1 MGKVVTSQGLTEFVQ
16 NGTVTHV
23 PDHKPKTNGPA
34 ETPVAATKS
43 VEEVTKQ
50 PQEAEKKPE
59 FAENPQ
65 KQAEN
70 EAKTESQTN
79 EGWEDFTDEERRI
92 LGRKAEEKFNK
103 KHRAMKEAQEL
114 AEENER
120 FAEQQFN
127 ERKLAEKRA
136 EEAEARAKALEAQA
150 PKKEPE
156 PELKEP
162 SETDPKYQVNGQFD
176 WKTYSKDV
184 AKFEAAQAVADERK
198 KLADEQAAK
207 ERSEAEARMKSRFE
221 KVRRDHPDFD
231 KVVESVKGTAADQV
245 PQHVLN
251 YLFESEQGGE
261 LHYYLM
267 KNPEETVR
275 ISKMKPILA
284 LAELGKLEA
293 RLTDPAKPAVAAAEP
308 VTRVER
314 GGAPTPITPLS
325 GEGTTGIVT
334 DPAKMDFKQ
343 LREYERNRR
352 REKARH

>member
-16 NGTVTHV
+16 SGTVTHV
-23 PDHKPKTNGPA
+23 PDHKPKTNGAA
-34 ETPVAATKS
+34 EAPVA
-43 VEEVTKQ
+43 EVKKDPPTIDLGAKE
-50 PQEAEKKPE
+50 PEKAAP
-59 FAENPQ
+59 
-65 KQAEN
+65 
-70 EAKTESQTN
+70 EAKTEPEAKAEPEKTN
-79 EGWEDFTDEERRI
+79 EGWEDFTEEERRI

-136 EEAEARAKALEAQA
+136 EEAEARAKALEAQV

-176 WKTYSKDV
+176 WKTYSKDMATYV
-184 AKFEAAQAVADERK
+184 AAQAVADERK
-198 KLADEQAAK
+198 KQADEQAAK
-207 ERSEAEARMKSRFE
+207 ERSEAEARMKSRFDA
-221 KVRRDHPDFD
+221 VRKNHVDFD
-231 KVVESVKGTAADQV
+231 KVVESIKGTAADQV
-245 PQHVLN
+245 PQHMLN

-267 KNPEETVR
+267 KHPEETVR

-293 RLTDPAKPAVAAAEP
+293 KLTEPAKPAQAAAEP
-308 VTRVER
+308 VARVER
-314 GGAPTPITPLS
+314 GGAPAPITPLS